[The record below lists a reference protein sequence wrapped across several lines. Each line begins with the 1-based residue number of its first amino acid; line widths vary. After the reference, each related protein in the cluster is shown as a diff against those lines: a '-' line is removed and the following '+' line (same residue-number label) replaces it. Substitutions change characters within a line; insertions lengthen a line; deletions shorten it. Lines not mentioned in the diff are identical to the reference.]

1 MAEWTT
7 EQLEEMA
14 KGVLGL
20 FDDGFQFSDIFQIVP
35 KIMEVVALV
44 KDTTGEEKKHLA
56 IMLGEHVI
64 DKTDF
69 PWIPDAIVDPIC
81 KRLLPGAI
89 QMAWDA
95 SKGKFAFGGND
106 ATE

>member
-1 MAEWTT
+1 
-7 EQLEEMA
+7 
-14 KGVLGL
+14 
-20 FDDGFQFSDIFQIVP
+20 
-35 KIMEVVALV
+35 
-44 KDTTGEEKKHLA
+44 
-56 IMLGEHVI
+56 MLGEYII

-69 PWIPDAIVDPIC
+69 PWLPDAFVDPIC
-81 KRLLPGAI
+81 KRLLPGAV

>member
-14 KGVLGL
+14 SGVIGL

-35 KIMEVVALV
+35 KVMEIVALV
-44 KDTTGEEKKHLA
+44 KDTTGPEKKELA
-56 IMLGEHVI
+56 ILLGEYII

-69 PWIPDAIVDPIC
+69 PWLPDAVVDPIC
-81 KRLLPGAI
+81 KRFLPGAV

-95 SKGKFAFGGND
+95 YRKKFAF
-106 ATE
+106 EPSSE

>member
-14 KGVLGL
+14 QGVLEL
-20 FDDGFQFSDIFQIVP
+20 FEDGFQFSDIFQVVP
-35 KIMEVVALV
+35 KVMEAVALV
-44 KDTTGEEKKHLA
+44 KGITNPEKKALA
-56 IMLGEHVI
+56 IQLGEYVI

-81 KRLLPGAI
+81 KKLLPGAI

-95 SKGKFAFGGND
+95 AEGKFAFK
-106 ATE
+106 AAEE